1 MDASR
6 LIAWT
11 IGLVWVALGIAF
23 IVSET
28 EFVEH
33 LTRLEMPTVPSQ
45 LSALLGDTQLMGWEL
60 VSFAGLLMLLCSKL
74 R

>member
-11 IGLVWVALGIAF
+11 LGLVWVALGIAV

-28 EFVEH
+28 AFVEH
-33 LTRLEMPTVPSQ
+33 LTRLEMPTVPPQ
-45 LSALLGDTQLMGWEL
+45 LSALLGDTKLIGWEI
-60 VSFAGLLMLLCSKL
+60 VSFLGVLMLFWGKL

>member
-1 MDASR
+1 MDASG

-11 IGLVWVALGIAF
+11 IGLVWVALGIAV
-23 IVSET
+23 IVNET
-28 EFVEH
+28 TFVEH

-45 LSALLGDTQLMGWEL
+45 LSALLGDTKLIGWEM
-60 VSFAGLLMLLCSKL
+60 VSVAGLLMLLWGKL